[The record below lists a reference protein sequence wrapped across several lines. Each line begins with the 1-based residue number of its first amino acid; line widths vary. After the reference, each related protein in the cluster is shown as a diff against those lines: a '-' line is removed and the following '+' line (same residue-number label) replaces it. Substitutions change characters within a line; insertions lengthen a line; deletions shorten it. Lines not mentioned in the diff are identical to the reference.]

1 MLILEINI
9 KYIKLDPIA
18 TKHIIFLEDLPNV
31 LRTLLFSTFLC
42 FFLLF
47 FIMYDC
53 VIYLIFNVSDRNNT
67 KNINNK
73 KNQIDFK

>member
-67 KNINNK
+67 LIKNK
-73 KNQIDFK
+73 QIDFT